1 MRTLFLVFTAIVA
14 NCIATP
20 LSAQTFA
27 PLEAANKVAPR
38 ETDDSLKEKMQGS
51 WTVAKAIFGGKPFPL
66 DAKTVLIIKDTDYEL
81 QMPGAEDKGKLVID
95 TTMVP
100 YQLTIAGTTG
110 PNQGTKIP
118 CIIKFE
124 KEQMVICYQLDGGEV
139 RPEKFESPE
148 GSSLLL
154 AYYDRVKEETGKSK

>member
-1 MRTLFLVFTAIVA
+1 MRTFLLMFTAILA
-14 NCIATP
+14 SWLAAPIA
-20 LSAQTFA
+20 AQTFA

-38 ETDDSLKEKMQGS
+38 ETDESLLQKMQGR
-51 WTVAKAIFGGKPFPL
+51 WTIAKAVFGGKPFPL
-66 DAKTVLIIKDTDYEL
+66 DSKSVLEIKDQNYEL
-81 QMPGAEDKGKLVID
+81 KMPGAEDKGKLILD

-100 YQLTIAGTTG
+100 YQLTIEGTAG

-124 KEQMVICYQLDGGEV
+124 KDQMVICYQLDGGDA

-154 AYYDRVKEETGKSK
+154 AHYERVKDQPGK

>member
-1 MRTLFLVFTAIVA
+1 MRNLLLVFTAILA
-14 NCIATP
+14 SWLATP
-20 LSAQTFA
+20 LNAQTVA

-38 ETDDSLKEKMQGS
+38 ETDDSLMKKMQGN

-66 DAKTVLIIKDTDYEL
+66 DAKTVLEIKEMDYQL
-81 QMPGAEDKGKLVID
+81 KMPGAEDKGKLVID
-95 TTMVP
+95 TTMDP
-100 YQLTIAGTTG
+100 YQLTIAGTSG

-124 KEQMVICYQLDGGEV
+124 KEQMVICYQLDGGDA

-154 AYYDRVKEETGKSK
+154 AYYERVKEEAGK

>member
-1 MRTLFLVFTAIVA
+1 MRTLSLIFTAIFA
-14 NCIATP
+14 SCLAAP
-20 LSAQTFA
+20 LSAQTVS

-38 ETDDSLKEKMQGS
+38 ETDDSLAQKMQGS
-51 WTVAKAIFGGKPFPL
+51 WTVAKAVFGGKQFPL
-66 DAKTVLIIKDTDYEL
+66 DAKTVLKIKDTDYEL
-81 QMPGAEDKGKLVID
+81 KMPGAEDKGKLVID

-100 YQLTIAGTTG
+100 YQLTIAGTAG

-124 KEQMVICYQLDGGEV
+124 KEQMVICYQLDGGDV

-148 GSSLLL
+148 GSSFLL
-154 AYYDRVKEETGKSK
+154 AHYDRVKEEAGK

>member
-1 MRTLFLVFTAIVA
+1 MRTLFLVFTAI
-14 NCIATP
+14 IASCSAAP

-38 ETDDSLKEKMQGS
+38 ETDDSLTQKMQGS
-51 WTVAKAIFGGKPFPL
+51 WTVAKAVFGGKPFPL
-66 DAKTVLIIKDTDYEL
+66 DAKTVLNIKDTDYEL
-81 QMPGAEDKGKLVID
+81 KMPGAEDKGKLVID
-95 TTMVP
+95 TTLVP
-100 YQLTIAGTTG
+100 YQLTIAGTSG

-148 GSSLLL
+148 GSSFLL
-154 AYYDRVKEETGKSK
+154 AYYERVKEETGK